1 MSRAQSPEPNERPRP
16 ATARETGPGA
26 RPPSGDPSPSGGRA
40 TGETEIPEPDTLAR
54 LDEETERQVAER
66 PELLVITGM
75 SGAGRSRA
83 AAALEDLNWYVV
95 DNLPPRLLVT
105 LASMMRAD
113 GANRLAAVVDV
124 RSRDFF
130 RELADVMDHVRGLGL
145 NYRVVFLDCS
155 DDELVRRFTSV
166 RRPHPLQGDG
176 RLLDGIERERT
187 LLSPLRS
194 RADVLI
200 DTTELSVHDLARR
213 VREIVDQPAGAG
225 LHLTVM
231 SFGFKHGLPLDAD
244 HVVDVR
250 FLANPYWVGELR
262 NLTGHDAPVAEYV
275 LSRPGA
281 ADFVERYVGA
291 IEPILDGY
299 VQELKPYVTIA
310 VGCTGGKHRSVAISE
325 EIASRLRGEGRSV
338 RTVHRD
344 LGLE

>member
-1 MSRAQSPEPNERPRP
+1 MSKSEKPTSDTPSLRLPEDPAPEVLAELDAAGERP
-16 ATARETGPGA
+16 
-26 RPPSGDPSPSGGRA
+26 
-40 TGETEIPEPDTLAR
+40 
-54 LDEETERQVAER
+54 VAER

-83 AAALEDLNWYVV
+83 AAALEDLDWYVV

-130 RELADVMDHVRGLGL
+130 RELADVIDHIRGLGL
-145 NYRVVFLDCS
+145 QYRMIFLDCS

-176 RLLDGIERERT
+176 RLLSGIEKERE
-187 LLSPLRS
+187 LLAPLRTRS
-194 RADVLI
+194 DVVI
-200 DTTELSVHDLARR
+200 DTTDLSVHDLSRR
-213 VREIVDQPAGAG
+213 MREIVDHSTDAG

-231 SFGFKHGLPLDAD
+231 SFGFKYGLPVDAD

-262 NLTGHDAPVAEYV
+262 HLTGHDEPVSEYV
-275 LSRPGA
+275 LSQPGA
-281 ADFVERYVGA
+281 SEFVDRYVDA
-291 IEPILDGY
+291 IEPVLDGY
-299 VQELKPYVTIA
+299 LHELKPYVTIA

-325 EIASRLRGEGRSV
+325 RIAEKLRGGGRAV